1 MHPSLWMT
9 ALDVRSIL
17 VPALLS
23 EFFDVSTSGEAVL
36 KVLQALNGYCE
47 EEACDF
53 VVELQSGC

>member
-1 MHPSLWMT
+1 MT